1 MKNRHPR
8 LKAPSFVPAISEITP
23 DDVGRVAGLE
33 AVMLHWTLGCGSS
46 ESSVESL
53 VSERVR
59 RIREDFGS
67 AGLFVER
74 GGEVLGFL
82 VYGPKLHFPK
92 ADEYPVGPLD
102 DDAVLLAYV
111 EGDFRACRRLLV
123 RMLRDLRQR
132 GVSKVE
138 AISSDT
144 GASRHVPTRLLMESG
159 WRPVR
164 SGVLRGRPYTLAR
177 TDLGSAVEVGELAR
191 GLIGRVK
198 LPKLGRSPSPGA
210 IAADFKNPRE
220 ILRESGGR
228 ESGAGVFSI
237 PSPPSS

>member
-8 LKAPSFVPAISEITP
+8 LKAPSFVPTISEITP
-23 DDVGRVAGLE
+23 NDVGRVAGLE
-33 AVMLHWTLGCGSS
+33 AVVLHWTDGCGPA
-46 ESSVESL
+46 E
-53 VSERVR
+53 ERVR
-59 RIREDFGS
+59 GIREDFGS

-74 GGEVLGFL
+74 GGDVLGFL
-82 VYGPKLHFPK
+82 VYGPKGHFPK
-92 ADEYPVGPLD
+92 AGEYPVGPLD

-111 EGDFRACRRLLV
+111 EGDTRTCRRLLV

-132 GVSKVE
+132 GVGKVE
-138 AISSDT
+138 AVSSDT

-164 SGVLRGRPYTLAR
+164 SGMLRGRPYTLAR
-177 TDLGSAVEVGELAR
+177 TDLGSAVEVRELAR

-198 LPKLGRSPSPGA
+198 LPKLGRRAPSPGI
-210 IAADFKNPRE
+210 IAADFKNPHE

-228 ESGAGVFSI
+228 GSEAGVFST
-237 PSPPSS
+237 PSP